1 MAADGHAF
9 NLRLSLVYW
18 SVMVLFG
25 MPLPSEELRNCKGG
39 LRQCKLPRT
48 LRLLVAGV
56 EGRDAEGRVVERQA
70 LKALINRD
78 TAMLF
83 MKGAPDAPRCGG
95 SRGCVIVGLLNE
107 VEGVKYGYYDILGDE
122 QVRKRRP
129 VGVGELLGGLD
140 IAEEMHAHGELK
152 SELM

>member
-1 MAADGHAF
+1 M
-9 NLRLSLVYW
+9 
-18 SVMVLFG
+18 
-25 MPLPSEELRNCKGG
+25 
-39 LRQCKLPRT
+39 
-48 LRLLVAGV
+48 AGV

-83 MKGAPDAPRCGG
+83 MKGAPEAPRCGG

-122 QVRKRRP
+122 QVRKRAGWPQNLLRP
-129 VGVGELLGGLD
+129 GRRFRSSSRKESCSAGSTLPKRC
-140 IAEEMHAHGELK
+140 M
-152 SELM
+152 LMAS